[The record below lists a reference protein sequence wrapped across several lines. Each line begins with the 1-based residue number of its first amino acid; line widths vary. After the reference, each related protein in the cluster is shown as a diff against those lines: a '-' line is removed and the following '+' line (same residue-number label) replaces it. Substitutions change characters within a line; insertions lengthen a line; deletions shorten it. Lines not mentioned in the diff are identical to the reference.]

1 MEHPLSEVKPT
12 DRWRLVEELYHA
24 AMELPGPELNEY
36 LEYRCDGDSALRT
49 DVASLL
55 VYGGQTMRWIDQ
67 RAIDVMAEAIAAEPV
82 FAAGAIA
89 EPLIGRQVGRYRIVA
104 RLAGGGMG
112 EVYRAVRADDA
123 YRKEVAL
130 KLVSAGRYSLAF
142 VERFRNERQILASL
156 EHPHIAR
163 LYDGG
168 TTEEGAPYLV
178 MELIDGENILSYCA
192 RRRLTLGDRLSLF
205 LQVCS
210 AVEYA
215 HRHLI
220 VHRDIKPEN
229 IFVTVDGT
237 AKLLDFGIAK
247 ILETG
252 GSRQDPTITN
262 LHAFTPAYASP
273 EQVKGEAITTA
284 TDVFSLGV
292 VLYELLTGQM
302 PYRSKARMAHAIGRE
317 ICESRA
323 EKPSTAALW
332 TDNNP
337 DGSRGSASK
346 PSPADCEGSMEKL
359 SKRLAG
365 DLDTILLQALCK
377 EPERRYASVD
387 KFAEDVRRH
396 LNRLPV
402 LARKDSFRYRAEKFI
417 ARHKV
422 AVAAGV
428 AGVALLAAGVSA
440 IAYEAHVARVERA
453 RAEQRFQSL
462 QDLAHALI
470 FDIHDSIRDLPGS
483 TAARKLV
490 VEKALEYLNGVSKD
504 AANDPALQR
513 EIASAYERIGDV
525 QGSGRFANL
534 GDTKG
539 ALDSYRKAFAIR
551 LQLASLQSTT
561 RDDRAVL
568 AADYDRLSEA
578 YMDLGNIPEATD
590 HARAAYRIAE
600 EMSRLNRN
608 DPLLEEGWAATS
620 FVLARALEFA
630 RDLQGA
636 AEFYARSA
644 SIRETIQGG
653 SADFQKLVLIRLAGT
668 YGYWSGI
675 EYGLGKLDQAIP
687 LQEKASRILA
697 KLLAADPRNST
708 VRQFLAQSDFWAGYY
723 LARKGATA
731 QALARLE
738 VVLHRYQALVAADPH
753 DAMALQYLAQ
763 SHREI
768 SEIYLRQRNSKGA
781 VEHARQAVTADQSL
795 VASESSPDD
804 LKLNE
809 LVQSEVILGDAWT
822 SEAVRNKNAARKAE
836 IDWQSAQVCFE
847 EALRAMGKMKRQDSA
862 SRRQIGSKLSHAKE
876 AMAALAQQ
884 GGALTLSM
892 ARHQP

>member
-1 MEHPLSEVKPT
+1 MSEVKPT

-24 AMELPGPELNEY
+24 AMELPEPERNEY
-36 LEYRCDGDSALRT
+36 LEHRCGGDNTLRA

-55 VYGGQTMRWIDQ
+55 VYGGQAMKWIDQ

-82 FAAGAIA
+82 LANGAVA
-89 EPLIGRQVGRYRIVA
+89 EPLIGKQVGKYRIVS
-104 RLAGGGMG
+104 RLADGGMG

-130 KLVSAGRYSLAF
+130 KLGSAGRYSPAF

-156 EHPHIAR
+156 EHPHIAQ

-168 TTEEGAPYLV
+168 TTEEGVPYLV
-178 MELIDGENILSYCA
+178 MELIDGENILDYCA
-192 RRRLTLGDRLSLF
+192 RRRLTIGDRLSLF

-229 IFVTVDGT
+229 IFVTVDGA
-237 AKLLDFGIAK
+237 AKLLDFGIAQ
-247 ILETG
+247 ILEAD
-252 GSRQDPTITN
+252 GSRQILTITN

-302 PYRSKARMAHAIGRE
+302 PNRSKEGMARAIGRE
-317 ICESRA
+317 ICEA
-323 EKPSTAALW
+323 KTEKPSTAVLW
-332 TDNNP
+332 TENHP
-337 DGSRGSASK
+337 DGSRGSVSN

-359 SKRLAG
+359 SKRLTG
-365 DLDTILLQALCK
+365 DLDSILLQALCK
-377 EPERRYASVD
+377 DPERRYASVD

-422 AVAAGV
+422 AVAAAV
-428 AGVALLAAGVSA
+428 AGVVLLAAGVSA
-440 IAYEAHVARVERA
+440 VAYEAHVARVERA
-453 RAEQRFQSL
+453 RAERRFQSL
-462 QDLAHALI
+462 QKLAHALI

-525 QGSGRFANL
+525 RGSGRFANL
-534 GDTKG
+534 GDTRG
-539 ALDSYRKAFAIR
+539 ALESYRKAFAIR
-551 LQLASLQSTT
+551 LQLASLQSAT
-561 RDDRAVL
+561 RDDRTVL

-578 YMDLGNIPEATD
+578 FMDLGNIPEATD
-590 HARAAYRIAE
+590 NARAAYRIAE
-600 EMSRLNRN
+600 EMALLNRN
-608 DPLLEEGWAATS
+608 NPLLEEGWAATS
-620 FVLARALEFA
+620 FVLARSLGFA
-630 RDLQGA
+630 RDLPGA

-653 SADFQKLVLIRLAGT
+653 SADFRKLVRLRLAGT
-668 YGYWSGI
+668 YGYWAGI
-675 EYGLGKLDQAIP
+675 ECDQEKLDQAIP

-708 VRQFLAQSDFWAGYY
+708 IRQFLAQSDFWIGYY

-738 VVLHRYQALVAADPH
+738 VVLHRYQALVAADPR
-753 DAMALQYLAQ
+753 DALALQYLAQ
-763 SHREI
+763 CHREI
-768 SEIYLRQRNSKGA
+768 ADIYLRQKNSTGA
-781 VEHARQAVTADQSL
+781 MEQARQAVTADRSL
-795 VASESSPDD
+795 LASEFSPDD
-804 LKLNE
+804 MKLNE
-809 LVQSEVILGDAWT
+809 LVQSEVTLGDAWA
-822 SEAVRNKNAARKAE
+822 SEAAQNKNSTRGAEAA
-836 IDWQSAQVCFE
+836 WQSAQLSFE
-847 EALRAMGKMKRQDSA
+847 EALRAMGKMKRPDSA
-862 SRRQIGSKLSHAKE
+862 NRCRIGRELSRARM
-876 AMAALAQQ
+876 AMAALAQP
-884 GGALTLSM
+884 GGGLTISM
-892 ARHQP
+892 ARH